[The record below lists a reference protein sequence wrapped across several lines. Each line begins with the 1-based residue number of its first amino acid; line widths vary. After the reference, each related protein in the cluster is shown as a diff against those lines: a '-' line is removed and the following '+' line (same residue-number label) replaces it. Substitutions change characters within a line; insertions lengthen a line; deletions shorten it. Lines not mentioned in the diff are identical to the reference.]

1 MMDDYVLPSRV
12 RRLYLKLFLPRFQR
26 RNRRIPRI
34 PRIQIHVLPSVKRKG
49 ALISPKMSSE
59 KKGVNAAEQTLEFV
73 QDLVVRPLLNH
84 FSTWECKPV
93 ERIVS
98 TQNASLCYS

>member
-1 MMDDYVLPSRV
+1 MITCFLREWEYYTENSSFFDSEEEVEGSRGSQEFKSTCCH
-12 RRLYLKLFLPRFQR
+12 L
-26 RNRRIPRI
+26 I
-34 PRIQIHVLPSVKRKG
+34 KRKG

>member
-1 MMDDYVLPSRV
+1 MITCSLREWEDCTENSSFLDSKEETEGSRG
-12 RRLYLKLFLPRFQR
+12 
-26 RNRRIPRI
+26 IPRI
-34 PRIQIHVLPSVKRKG
+34 RVHVLPSVKRKG

>member
-1 MMDDYVLPSRV
+1 
-12 RRLYLKLFLPRFQR
+12 
-26 RNRRIPRI
+26 
-34 PRIQIHVLPSVKRKG
+34 
-49 ALISPKMSSE
+49 MSSE
-59 KKGVNAAEQTLEFV
+59 KKGVNATEQTLEFV